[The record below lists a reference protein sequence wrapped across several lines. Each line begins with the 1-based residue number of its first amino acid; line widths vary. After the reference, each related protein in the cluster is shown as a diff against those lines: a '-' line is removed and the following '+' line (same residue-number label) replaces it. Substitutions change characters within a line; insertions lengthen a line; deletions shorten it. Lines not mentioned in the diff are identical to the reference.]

1 MSARPAN
8 PGKMT
13 NYQVK
18 AAMSDLSKYPRLTD
32 LEAKAKSRIPAFMF
46 AYLDAGTGRDIA
58 KEANEAAYRDIS
70 LTPQFLRGRVSA
82 DTTTPL
88 LGRTY
93 GAPFGVAPIGLSS
106 TIWPGAEQILA
117 RAAKA
122 HNFPYALSTVAGD
135 SIERVVKAGGDITW
149 FQLYPPADRDICF
162 DLMRRAQDC
171 GVETLVVTADVPA
184 PSRRER
190 MRLSGGPV
198 GSRGKS
204 MYTPRVIMQ
213 SMVRPEWSLRMLAN
227 GGPRFR
233 NMEPYAAK
241 FGDMGITE
249 FIGSQLNGGLDWDYL
264 DVIRDRWPGKLL
276 LKGILHGQ
284 DAERAARAGV
294 DGLVISNHGGR
305 QLDAAPH
312 PLYQLPH
319 IRAVVGN
326 KMPLIVDSGIRSGL
340 DVAKAIA
347 SGADFVMI
355 GRSFLYAVAALGN
368 RGGEHAAGILMDELQ
383 DVMRQLGVENID
395 GLSDVSVTRT
405 SSQAV

>member
-1 MSARPAN
+1 
-8 PGKMT
+8 
-13 NYQVK
+13 
-18 AAMSDLSKYPRLTD
+18 MSDMLKYPRLTD
-32 LEAKAKSRIPAFMF
+32 LERKAKRRIPPFMF
-46 AYLDAGTGRDIA
+46 AYLDAGTGRDFA
-58 KEANEAAYRDIS
+58 KDANEVAYREIS
-70 LTPQFLRGRVSA
+70 LTPQFLRGRVAA
-82 DTTTPL
+82 DTSTTL
-88 LGRTY
+88 LGKVY

-135 SIERVVKAGGDITW
+135 SIERVSKVGGDITW
-149 FQLYPPADRDICF
+149 FQLYPPADRDMCL
-162 DLMRRAQDC
+162 DMMRRAREC
-171 GVETLVVTADVPA
+171 GVDTLVVTADVPA

-213 SMVRPEWSLRMLAN
+213 SMSRPEWALRLLAN

-233 NMEPYAAK
+233 NIEPYSDK
-241 FGDMGITE
+241 FGGMAVTE

-264 DVIRDRWPGKLL
+264 DIIRDRWPGKLL

-312 PLYQLPH
+312 PLHQLPH

-347 SGADFVMI
+347 SGADFVLI
-355 GRSFLYAVAALGN
+355 GRSFLYAVAALGK
-368 RGGEHAAGILMDELQ
+368 RGGEHAATVLTEELR
-383 DVMRQLGVENID
+383 DVMRQLGVASID
-395 GLSDVSVTRT
+395 GLSDVPVTRA
-405 SSQAV
+405 SSRTL